1 MANHHWAEF
10 RKTKSGVKLHL
21 RLVFMDKGLSYP
33 DQAVITNAKEH
44 DCGQLG
50 VLVNDQDC
58 MYVFDCGYLN
68 YERFDRVTDE
78 G

>member
-1 MANHHWAEF
+1 M
-10 RKTKSGVKLHL
+10 KLHL

-44 DCGQLG
+44 DRGQLE
-50 VLVNDQDC
+50 VLVDDQGC
-58 MYVFDCGYLN
+58 MYVFGRGYLE
-68 YERFDRVTDE
+68 YERFDRMTDE